1 MVLLLLGLAAGG
13 GVIQAHGQVD
23 SLGEYI
29 ACSCSLVAYLHRAT
43 SKEKGKTLRRSIS
56 VAVYPLVFV
65 YMQVS

>member
-29 ACSCSLVAYLHRAT
+29 ACSCSFAYLHRAT